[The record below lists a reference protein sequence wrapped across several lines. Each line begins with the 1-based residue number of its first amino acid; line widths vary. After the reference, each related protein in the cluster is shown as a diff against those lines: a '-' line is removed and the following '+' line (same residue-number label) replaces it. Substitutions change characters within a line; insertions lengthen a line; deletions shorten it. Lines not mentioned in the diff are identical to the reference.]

1 MIIYPAI
8 DIKNGNCVRLLKGEE
23 NSETVFSDDPVSM
36 AKKWESSGAGW
47 IHVVDLDG
55 AFGGKPRNFELI
67 KKMVSSV
74 DCNIQLGGGI
84 RNLETADNYIKAGV
98 DRLIIGTAAFSDEK
112 FLSELCSRYP
122 GMVAVGIDTKG
133 GKIAVKGWTEVIDD
147 TVDSVIDRFHE
158 LGVSL
163 IINTNVDRDGTME
176 GVDPDSVREF
186 VENSKLPVIASGG
199 FANMSDLESVSRIN
213 SDNLDGV
220 ILGKSL
226 YTNSIDLA
234 EAVKRYN

>member
-23 NSETVFSDDPVSM
+23 HSETVFSDDPVSM
-36 AKKWESSGAGW
+36 AKKWEASGAEW

-55 AFGGKPRNFELI
+55 AFGGKPRNFDLI
-67 KKMVSSV
+67 KKMVSAV
-74 DCNIQLGGGI
+74 ECNIQLGGGI

-98 DRLIIGTAAFSDEK
+98 DRLIIGTAAFSDED
-112 FLSELCSRYP
+112 FLSALCSRYP
-122 GMVAVGIDTKG
+122 GKVAVGIDTKG
-133 GKIAVKGWTEVIDD
+133 GKIAVKGWKEVIDD
-147 TVDSVIDRFHE
+147 TVDSVIERFYGM
-158 LGVSL
+158 GVSL

-176 GVDPDSVREF
+176 GVDPSSVRQF

-199 FANMSDLESVSRIN
+199 FADMSDLESVSSIN
-213 SDNLDGV
+213 SEKLDGV

-226 YTNSIDLA
+226 YTNAIDLA